1 TFFSSFPQIRDQW
14 PLFTKR
20 SSQILLSKCLDFILE
35 NLRRQLDKICMFA
48 LPVSESEAPGYFSV
62 IKTPI
67 CLQEM
72 SKNIRKNSYS
82 SIFDLLV
89 ILWNLIYCFEI

>member
-1 TFFSSFPQIRDQW
+1 MSGDSSPEDLLKFSR
-14 PLFTKR
+14 R
-20 SSQILLSKCLDFILE
+20 SRILLSKCLDFILE
-35 NLRRQLDKICMFA
+35 NLRQLDKICMFA

-67 CLQEM
+67 CLKEM

-89 ILWNLIYCFEI
+89 ILRNFIYCFEI